1 MQVRFCG
8 GLGQE
13 GFELVLRG
21 LGREA
26 VGRGG
31 VLHGRVDCAGGGH
44 GEGFVGFWSRV
55 EGVCFVLCCCMECWF
70 QTRKVQVQCWG
81 NFGRRGALQRIAGRS
96 FVLPFW
102 DRKSAN
108 LRLHGQLGGGTYAYW
123 TG

>member
-1 MQVRFCG
+1 MQREAACGAGVGGELDSGAGEEGVRVQVRFCG

-70 QTRKVQVQCWG
+70 K
-81 NFGRRGALQRIAGRS
+81 RGKSKFNAGEI
-96 FVLPFW
+96 
-102 DRKSAN
+102 
-108 LRLHGQLGGGTYAYW
+108 LGEEELCSE
-123 TG
+123 

>member
-13 GFELVLRG
+13 VFELVLRG

-70 QTRKVQVQCWG
+70 K
-81 NFGRRGALQRIAGRS
+81 RGKSKFNAGEI
-96 FVLPFW
+96 
-102 DRKSAN
+102 
-108 LRLHGQLGGGTYAYW
+108 LGEEELCSE
-123 TG
+123 